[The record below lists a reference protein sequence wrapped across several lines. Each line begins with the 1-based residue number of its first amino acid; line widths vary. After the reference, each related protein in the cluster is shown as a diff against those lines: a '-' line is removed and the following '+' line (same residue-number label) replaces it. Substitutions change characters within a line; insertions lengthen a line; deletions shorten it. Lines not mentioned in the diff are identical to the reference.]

1 MRYGFGGGEGMSPIM
16 GGGGALPRPV
26 FAPGGGGSS
35 MLRRSGYA
43 SYKKGGKVKKTG
55 LAYMHKG
62 EKVIPLSKL
71 RSK

>member
-1 MRYGFGGGEGMSPIM
+1 MRYGFGGGEGMRPIM

-26 FAPGGGGSS
+26 FAPGGGS
-35 MLRRSGYA
+35 MLRRPGIA

-71 RSK
+71 KSK